1 MPRVCVVGV
10 GLIGGSLGMALR
22 HVRYRGRGYHVSGLG
37 RDEKRLRLAIKRGA
51 VDNASSDP
59 RISLRDAD
67 IVVFCVPVQSIV
79 PLAKRLLPFI
89 KRGAILTD
97 VGSVKSSVQSGME
110 KILAGRRDLA
120 FVGAH
125 PMAGSER
132 AGVESAHRDLFKGA
146 TCAIET
152 SAPSRAVSAV
162 RRLWRDAG
170 AVCVEIDARRHD
182 DLLALTSHL
191 PHLLSFSLFSQVS
204 SAARKDRRVR
214 SLVAGSFRDMT
225 RIAASNPDIWTGII
239 EMNRDSIARALK
251 QFSSTISR
259 ISGKKA
265 AGLRR
270 ELSQIARDKNS
281 WSA

>member
-22 HVRYRGRGYHVSGLG
+22 RRPGRAYHVTGLG
-37 RDEKRLRLAIKRGA
+37 RDAARLRQAVRRGA
-51 VDNASSDP
+51 VDDAFADP
-59 RISLRDAD
+59 RAALQDAD

-79 PLAKRLLPFI
+79 PMARRLLPFI
-89 KRGAILTD
+89 KRGAVLTD
-97 VGSVKSSVQSGME
+97 VGSVKGSVQAGM
-110 KILAGRRDLA
+110 KKLLARRRDLA

-132 AGVESAHRDLFKGA
+132 AGVENARHDLFKGA
-146 TCAIET
+146 TCAIER
-152 SAPSRAVSAV
+152 SAPARALSVV

-170 AVCVEIDARRHD
+170 ATCVEIDARRHD

-191 PHLLSFSLFSQVS
+191 PHLLSFSLFSQAA

-214 SLVAGSFRDMT
+214 SFVAGSFRDMT
-225 RIAASNPDIWTGII
+225 RVAGSNPDIWSGIL
-239 EMNRDSIARALK
+239 EMNRDAIARALK
-251 QFSSTISR
+251 EFFSNLLR
-259 ISGKKA
+259 LSGKR
-265 AGLRR
+265 AGALRR
-270 ELSQIARDKNS
+270 ELARIARDKIS